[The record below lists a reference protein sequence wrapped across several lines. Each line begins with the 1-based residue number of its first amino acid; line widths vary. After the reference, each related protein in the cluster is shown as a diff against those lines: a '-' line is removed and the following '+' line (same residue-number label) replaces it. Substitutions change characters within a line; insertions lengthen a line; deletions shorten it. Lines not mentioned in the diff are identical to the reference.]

1 MWVFVRTAGSID
13 MVSDIKFKV
22 IVEYWYGFDMT
33 YLVDKKQTTRFNIL
47 SKTLSPKTIRPSI
60 FPLLQVFVNTGQN
73 ICIYK

>member
-13 MVSDIKFKV
+13 MVSDMKFKV

-60 FPLLQVFVNTGQN
+60 FH
-73 ICIYK
+73 CIYIYI